1 MYITRIAHF
10 LAALALAAL
19 ATGCAT
25 AGRGAT
31 TANDPWEGFNRGVFG
46 FNEGLDKAV
55 LKPVAQGY
63 NVVMPDF
70 AREGV
75 NNFFANLDDV
85 PTGLNNMLQGKVGDG
100 FADLGRFA
108 INSVFGIFGLWDV
121 ASPLGL
127 EKHEEDFGQTLAV
140 WGVNSGPYLV
150 LPLFGPSNLRDGPAR
165 VVTPS
170 WFYGEWI
177 GDRET
182 WGLFVL
188 DVIRTRDNLMQA
200 ESVVQQAALDKYS
213 FIRDAWTQR
222 RRSAT
227 YDGSP
232 PRPKEE
238 D

>member
-1 MYITRIAHF
+1 MFLTRIARF
-10 LAALALAAL
+10 AFALALTAL

-25 AGRGAT
+25 TGRGDT
-31 TANDPWEGFNRGVFG
+31 TAKDPWEGFNRGVFG

-55 LKPVAQGY
+55 LKPVAKGY
-63 NVVMPDF
+63 DFVMPGF
-70 AREGV
+70 AKEGV
-75 NNFFANLDDV
+75 NNFFANLDDI
-85 PTGLNNMLQGKVGDG
+85 PTGLNNMLQGKAGEG
-100 FADLGRFA
+100 FSDLGRFA
-108 INSVFGIFGLWDV
+108 VNTVFGIFGLWDV
-121 ASPLGL
+121 ATPLGL

-150 LPLFGPSNLRDGPAR
+150 LPLFGPSNLRDAPAK

-177 GDRET
+177 GDEVT
-182 WGLFVL
+182 WGLFAL
-188 DVIRTRDNLMQA
+188 DVVRTRNNLMQA
-200 ESVVQQAALDKYS
+200 ESVLEQAAIDRYS

-227 YDGSP
+227 FDGSP